1 MGAEYVRFAQS
12 EAVHGQKNLLESQ
25 VNLLQGLKRFKAYRL
40 LRAEEIH
47 LKIQLKQQMDT
58 LAEQLNILNRVLP
71 QTEFKPAPQPKA
83 LSPAQPKQA
92 HEATLETHH
101 ENSLEDELE
110 AIQRKLRALQ

>member
-40 LRAEEIH
+40 LRAEELH
-47 LKIQLKQQMDT
+47 LKIQLKQQMDSLT
-58 LAEQLNILNRVLP
+58 EQLDILNRILP

-83 LSPAQPKQA
+83 PLSPKQA
-92 HEATLETHH
+92 EEVHPKEHH
-101 ENSLEDELE
+101 ENSLEEEL
-110 AIQRKLRALQ
+110 AIIQRKLRALQ